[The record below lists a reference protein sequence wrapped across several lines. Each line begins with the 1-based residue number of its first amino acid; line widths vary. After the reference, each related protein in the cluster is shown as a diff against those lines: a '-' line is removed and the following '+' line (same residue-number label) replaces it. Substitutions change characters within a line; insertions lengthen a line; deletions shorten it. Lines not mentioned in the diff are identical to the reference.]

1 MNKLFRFSVT
11 QKRDAQIENWMNVH
25 SDILGSIAA
34 SWFKVLRS
42 CGDDVHE
49 ILHDGQPT
57 ACVEDVAFAYVDVH
71 KLHVNVGFFNGSELN
86 DPDRLLGG
94 TGKYMRH
101 VKLSPGKAINED
113 ALIKLIN
120 AAYIDIKRR
129 LKSE

>member
-1 MNKLFRFSVT
+1 MNRLFRFPVI
-11 QKRDAQIENWMNVH
+11 QKRDKQIENWMNEH

-34 SWFKVLRS
+34 TWFEVLRN

-71 KLHVNVGFFNGSELN
+71 KLHVNVGFFNGAELN
-86 DPDRLLGG
+86 DPDGLLEG

-101 VKLSPGKAINED
+101 VKIDPGKVINED
-113 ALIKLIN
+113 ALTKLIN
-120 AAYIDIKRR
+120 TAYTDIKRR